1 MKELLIICNPK
12 KTDFIRK
19 EWNGITL
26 YFYFKYV
33 LRTYL
38 HINFQFLVHNM
49 NVDIPFDVRSNFFLR
64 SKYRVLSHL
73 SLTYWY
79 VHSIGLEHSVRRRCI
94 V

>member
-1 MKELLIICNPK
+1 MKELLIKCNPK

-26 YFYFKYV
+26 YFYFKHV
-33 LRTYL
+33 SRTYL

-49 NVDIPFDVRSNFFLR
+49 NVDVPFDVRSHFFLR

-73 SLTYWY
+73 SLTYGY
-79 VHSIGLEHSVRRRCI
+79 VQS
-94 V
+94 